1 MHCTHIPWNQDV
13 ALDKKH
19 DVAIGFNKTHGK
31 EHHSK
36 VVVFLRACRTSLEKM
51 RQNLESDCLNCLVTF
66 RFVIQRCWLLC
77 TVVFNEALSN
87 TENRKSYSTV
97 HPEVPAL
104 QCISSFN
111 VIRGIVHRSRLRV
124 TGAVPVKKQELSH
137 TRHTS
142 TH

>member
-19 DVAIGFNKTHGK
+19 DVAIGFNKTHGT

-36 VVVFLRACRTSLEKM
+36 VVVFLILIYLHFLRACRKSLDKM
-51 RQNLESDCLNCLVTF
+51 RQNLELDCLNCLVTF
-66 RFVIQRCWLLC
+66 SFVIQRCWLLC

-87 TENRKSYSTV
+87 TEKRKSYSTV
-97 HPEVPAL
+97 HTEVSAL

-111 VIRGIVHRSRLRV
+111 MIRSIVHRSRLRV
-124 TGAVPVKKQELSH
+124 TGAVPVKK
-137 TRHTS
+137 
-142 TH
+142 